1 MADPSFTCCP
11 PVSRHQLDNN
21 AVFLSSLQPLFT
33 VGWPVF
39 YFIHTQPNIALL
51 LTSFRLN
58 FSPLW
63 HHQKLF
69 AVLVIVI
76 CFHFSKNKSYCCPV
90 SWLGLLSLSSL
101 WKSCPRNFTEIA
113 EISTKKLSGW
123 LTAARLIV
131 PVARFSPVRSNL
143 LISTPALSNFH
154 PSGNWAWLPL
164 LTWRK
169 EPIPARGYYMPGIL
183 TSPFCQ
189 FDPGQDKAPIP
200 SHPIPATRR
209 ATIWHPKLLLAH
221 LIISHRFLLLSF
233 VLNLLLLKG
242 STWHRHRH
250 RHCLLDSPI

>member
-1 MADPSFTCCP
+1 MQSFSLLSNHCSQLGGQFFTSSTHNLTLHFYP
-11 PVSRHQLDNN
+11 PHS
-21 AVFLSSLQPLFT
+21 A
-33 VGWPVF
+33 
-39 YFIHTQPNIALL
+39 
-51 LTSFRLN
+51 
-58 FSPLW
+58 PLW

-101 WKSCPRNFTEIA
+101 WKSCPRKFTEIA

-164 LTWRK
+164 MTWRK
-169 EPIPARGYYMPGIL
+169 VPIGARG
-183 TSPFCQ
+183 
-189 FDPGQDKAPIP
+189 
-200 SHPIPATRR
+200 
-209 ATIWHPKLLLAH
+209 
-221 LIISHRFLLLSF
+221 
-233 VLNLLLLKG
+233 
-242 STWHRHRH
+242 
-250 RHCLLDSPI
+250 